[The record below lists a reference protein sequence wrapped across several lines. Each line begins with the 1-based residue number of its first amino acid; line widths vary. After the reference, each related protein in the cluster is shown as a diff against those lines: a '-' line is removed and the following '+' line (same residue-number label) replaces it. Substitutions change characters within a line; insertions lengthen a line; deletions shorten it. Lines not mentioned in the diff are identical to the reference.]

1 MSDLLERAEETH
13 GSAHLYDALR
23 SFRCCRDEDIEHF
36 LQEKAVEFLRRNWC
50 SVYLLV
56 DEQAF
61 DDGRIKPDPD
71 QPGQYGCY
79 DDATYLH
86 TLADER
92 DTPLATLADVLQRR
106 WFAHEKSRVLHLWL
120 AAVDLAPVAPK
131 KRAQRATGEQ
141 RAQRATRE
149 QRAQR
154 ATPKKRAQR
163 ATREQRAQSD
173 GYERWKIYLRG
184 EGRSLS
190 LAHLAPF
197 AHLHPNAEAGVR
209 LLSDFCQSQQN
220 LQLYG
225 FALSLDSNNAYA
237 INTYFIAE

>member
-1 MSDLLERAEETH
+1 MAALFTELAHVHPGVSALADSLCRLSALPVCNDPAQRFAALHMIGFKNAPGQAPMLNLEW
-13 GSAHLYDALR
+13 L
-23 SFRCCRDEDIEHF
+23 
-36 LQEKAVEFLRRNWC
+36 LRR
-50 SVYLLV
+50 L
-56 DEQAF
+56 
-61 DDGRIKPDPD
+61 PDPD

-86 TLADER
+86 ALADER

-106 WFAHEKSRVLHLWL
+106 WFAHEKSQVLHLWL

-131 KRAQRATGEQ
+131 KRAQRAT
-141 RAQRATRE
+141 
-149 QRAQR
+149 
-154 ATPKKRAQR
+154 PKK
-163 ATREQRAQSD
+163 RAQSD

-209 LLSDFCQSQQN
+209 LLSDFYQSQQN

-237 INTYFIAE
+237 LNTYFIAE

>member
-1 MSDLLERAEETH
+1 M
-13 GSAHLYDALR
+13 
-23 SFRCCRDEDIEHF
+23 
-36 LQEKAVEFLRRNWC
+36 
-50 SVYLLV
+50 YLLV

-61 DDGRIKPDPD
+61 DAGRIKPDPD

-86 TLADER
+86 ALADER

-131 KRAQRATGEQ
+131 KRAQRATRQ
-141 RAQRATRE
+141 KLAQRATRE

-154 ATPKKRAQR
+154 
-163 ATREQRAQSD
+163 D
-173 GYERWKIYLRG
+173 GYQRWKIYLRG
-184 EGRSLS
+184 DGRSLS

-197 AHLHPNAEAGVR
+197 AHLHANAASGLR
-209 LLSDFCQSQQN
+209 QLSEFARTQPT

-225 FALSLDSNNAYA
+225 FAISRDSHDHVAL
-237 INTYFIAE
+237 NTYFIEE

>member
-13 GSAHLYDALR
+13 GLAHLYDALR

-61 DDGRIKPDPD
+61 DAGRIKPDPD

-86 TLADER
+86 ALADER

-131 KRAQRATGEQ
+131 KRAQRATRQ
-141 RAQRATRE
+141 KLAQRATRE

-154 ATPKKRAQR
+154 
-163 ATREQRAQSD
+163 D
-173 GYERWKIYLRG
+173 GYQRWKIYLRG